1 MIHFKCPHCRT
12 ALQMENHYAG
22 QAALCPTC
30 SGQILVPFPGT
41 SAKPII
47 CICGRCK
54 ALYQIPAEQAGRQVS
69 CPTCREPTQIPEQ
82 ENAVSDSQMLRF
94 TCRSCGQ
101 GYCLPSRYA
110 GRKFTCPA
118 CKHACLVPTPK
129 PAEQELILL
138 EEKPPKETSAV
149 FSEPPPIES
158 EPSPT
163 PRKPEK
169 QKSVLFKA
177 VAGVLGGIIGFS
189 IAFWLVS
196 SLKKSTPTPLP
207 PPPTNK
213 SSQEAAQ
220 NQPIDLASPA
230 QNYPQAVDF
239 SRSIIT
245 KLNRKSEDVK
255 ELIYLFPDQIQVSEQ
270 DLDSLLNALDI
281 GRFSSLET
289 AIEKARVEPGA
300 SYFITKTKAISD
312 SNRIRT
318 IRIGFVEIE
327 NNTEETISVDRFVFG
342 ISIFDENDTLLASA
356 GQSDQN
362 ELLSLLNDT
371 VKKYAISSP
380 SSSAKER
387 SFSERFEEFEEKYY
401 CPIAIVLL
409 LIGLT
414 TLISMWVVFNKAGE
428 PGWAVFVPI
437 YNTIVF
443 ARIGGKSEWLGFLCA
458 LSPMI
463 PFVGS
468 ILNLFLFLYLSVS
481 VAKAFGKGTL
491 FGFGMVFLP
500 FVFFPILAFS
510 ESAYPQ
516 ADV

>member
-1 MIHFKCPHCRT
+1 
-12 ALQMENHYAG
+12 METHYAG

-30 SGQILVPFPGT
+30 NGQILVPFSGT

-47 CICGRCK
+47 CICRHCK
-54 ALYQIPAEQAGRQVS
+54 ALYQIPAEQAGREVS
-69 CPTCREPTQIPEQ
+69 CPTCRETTQIPEQ
-82 ENAVSDSQMLRF
+82 ENAVSGSQMLRF
-94 TCRSCGQ
+94 SCRACGQ

-138 EEKPPKETSAV
+138 EEKPPKETSAA
-149 FSEPPPIES
+149 FSEPLPNES
-158 EPSPT
+158 ET
-163 PRKPEK
+163 PPPPGKPEK

-196 SLKKSTPTPLP
+196 SLKKSTPTP
-207 PPPTNK
+207 PPTNK
-213 SSQEAAQ
+213 SSQESAQ
-220 NQPIDLASPA
+220 NQQIDLSSPA

-245 KLNRKSEDVK
+245 QLNRKSDDVK
-255 ELIYLFPDQIQVSEQ
+255 DLVYLFPDQIQVSKQ
-270 DLDSLLNALDI
+270 DIDSLLTTLDI

-289 AIEKARVEPGA
+289 TIEKARVEPGA
-300 SYFITKTKAISD
+300 SYFITKTKALSD
-312 SNRIRT
+312 SNIIRI
-318 IRIGFVEIE
+318 IQIGFVEIE
-327 NNTEETISVDRFVFG
+327 NSTDETYSSTDRLIFG
-342 ISIFDENDTLLASA
+342 ISIFDEKGILLSSA
-356 GQSDQN
+356 GQTNQA
-362 ELLSLLNDT
+362 ELLSILDDT
-371 VKKYAISSP
+371 VNKYATVSPVTSTAEESSL
-380 SSSAKER
+380 SKMY
-387 SFSERFEEFEEKYY
+387 EEFLEKYY
-401 CPIAIVLL
+401 CPIAIAIL

-414 TLISMWVVFNKAGE
+414 TLISMWVVFDKAGE

-481 VAKAFGKGTL
+481 VAKAFGRGTL

-500 FVFFPILAFS
+500 FIFFPILAFS